1 MMDGSIN
8 IKLTPYFFYCTIL
21 QTRTKRS
28 VDRSVSF
35 VGCFKFLDL
44 WIAQEVV
51 GISQIRTFSRHG
63 DMNSFSVK
71 FL

>member
-1 MMDGSIN
+1 M
-8 IKLTPYFFYCTIL
+8 
-21 QTRTKRS
+21 S
-28 VDRSVSF
+28 VFF

-51 GISQIRTFSRHG
+51 GISQLQTFFEAW

-71 FL
+71 FLVNGRPVV